1 MADTLDTPLVTS
13 GPMGHSISTTLRAM
27 ITGSALSIRTALGL
41 SALATASTVAATQL
55 VGGFSKHALVAGA
68 AAGDVTVTAIK
79 AGDELDEVIYYVGAG
94 VAVTNVS
101 DLTAEFTITADGKI
115 NNTSGTASTG
125 GKLLVRWTKLTA

>member
-1 MADTLDTPLVTS
+1 MADNIDTALITTDQ
-13 GPMGHSISTTLRAM
+13 MGHAITTSLRAM
-27 ITGSALSIRTALGL
+27 IAGSASAIRTALGL
-41 SALATASTVAATQL
+41 SALATSATVANTQL

-115 NNTSGTASTG
+115 NNNSGTASTG
-125 GKLLVRWTKLTA
+125 GKLLVRWTKLTT